1 MVGEGGNSQRNGA
14 EMPCN
19 VAGVAAAGAVYG
31 AERF

>member
-14 EMPCN
+14 EMSCN
-19 VAGVAAAGAVYG
+19 VAGVAGGAVYG